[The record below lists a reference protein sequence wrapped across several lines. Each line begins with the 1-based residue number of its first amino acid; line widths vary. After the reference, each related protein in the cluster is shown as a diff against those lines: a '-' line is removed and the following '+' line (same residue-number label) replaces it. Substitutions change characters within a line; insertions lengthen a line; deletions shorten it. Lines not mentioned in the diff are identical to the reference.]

1 MRRGMTIFGIATEFL
16 KHLIMLKKLFLALAA
31 ALPILC
37 VSSCDL
43 SEKIIEISVNQAKAS
58 CPMDLG
64 DGLSM
69 VDVQYA
75 DGYVTYVYQ
84 CDEDSYSYDLIMD
97 QNDEMKEAVV
107 EELRGQ
113 AEKDKSIKAFLE
125 ALKKSGTG
133 LIYQYNIP
141 DADAPAEIQVESDEL

>member
-1 MRRGMTIFGIATEFL
+1 MMKR
-16 KHLIMLKKLFLALAA
+16 LFLALVA
-31 ALPILC
+31 ALSILC
-37 VSSCDL
+37 VSSCNL
-43 SEKIIEISVNQAKAS
+43 SEKIIEVTVEQAQAS

-64 DGLSM
+64 NGLTITG
-69 VDVQYA
+69 VRYA

-84 CDEDSYSYDLIMD
+84 CEEDSFDYDLIMD
-97 QNDEMKEAVV
+97 QNDKMKEAVV

-113 AEKDKSIKAFLE
+113 AEADKSVKAFLE

-141 DADAPAEIQVESDEL
+141 GADAPAEIQVESVEL

>member
-1 MRRGMTIFGIATEFL
+1 MRCGMPIFGIVTEFL
-16 KHLIMLKKLFLALAA
+16 KHLIMLKRLFLALAA
-31 ALPILC
+31 VLPLLC

-64 DGLSM
+64 GGLTM
-69 VDVQYA
+69 ADVRYA

-133 LIYQYNIP
+133 LIYRYNIP

>member
-1 MRRGMTIFGIATEFL
+1 
-16 KHLIMLKKLFLALAA
+16 MLKRLFLALAA
-31 ALPILC
+31 VLPLLC

-64 DGLSM
+64 DGLTM
-69 VDVQYA
+69 ADVRYA

-141 DADAPAEIQVESDEL
+141 GADAPAEIQVESDEL

>member
-1 MRRGMTIFGIATEFL
+1 MMKR
-16 KHLIMLKKLFLALAA
+16 LFLALAA

-43 SEKIIEISVNQAKAS
+43 SEKIIEISVKQAKAS

-64 DGLSM
+64 DGLTM
-69 VDVQYA
+69 ADVQYA

-107 EELRGQ
+107 EELQGQ

-133 LIYQYNIP
+133 LIYRYNIP
-141 DADAPAEIQVESDEL
+141 GADAPAEIQVESDEL